1 MKDQATH
8 FVAGA
13 AITSPWWT
21 ELLLDASYYAGI
33 IMPIFGAIWLLTQIV
48 RAWREPVKN
57 WWSKKDD

>member
-33 IMPIFGAIWLLTQIV
+33 IMPILARSGF
-48 RAWREPVKN
+48 
-57 WWSKKDD
+57 